1 MGPDSRTN
9 PRSAY
14 AFYASAVRQRVESAV
29 ADSLGG
35 GLARERSL
43 GTDVAAVVDA
53 LHSLGTRGG
62 KRMRAVLVGLGYDGV
77 GGERGL
83 DAVLGAALAMELVQV
98 YLLAHDD
105 WMDGDLVRRGGPS
118 VHKMLQDAFGSEAL
132 GDVTGILAGD
142 FASALA
148 QEAFFTVDV
157 PAEHKLRAARR
168 FAHMQHEVVLG
179 QIMDVCAERRP
190 LDGLAL
196 ADVEAMHAKKTG
208 AYTVGG
214 PLAVG
219 ALLGGADDA
228 RERAID
234 AFATPL
240 GVAFQL
246 RDDVLGTFGD
256 TAATGKP
263 RFGDLRQGKRTSLVA
278 AFVAARG
285 ARGVEALRP
294 VLGQAS
300 ASDADCEAVAR
311 EMHESGARA
320 RIEARVSELLTE
332 ARSRLGALA
341 FTPEAALVLEG
352 AIDALGERSS

>member
-1 MGPDSRTN
+1 M
-9 PRSAY
+9 
-14 AFYASAVRQRVESAV
+14 
-29 ADSLGG
+29 SL
-35 GLARERSL
+35 LE
-43 GTDVAAVVDA
+43 
-53 LHSLGTRGG
+53 
-62 KRMRAVLVGLGYDGV
+62 
-77 GGERGL
+77 GE
-83 DAVLGAALAMELVQV
+83 ELN
-98 YLLAHDD
+98 
-105 WMDGDLVRRGGPS
+105 
-118 VHKMLQDAFGSEAL
+118 
-132 GDVTGILAGD
+132 
-142 FASALA
+142 
-148 QEAFFTVDV
+148 FTVDV

-179 QIMDVCAERRP
+179 QIMDVCADRRP
-190 LDGLAL
+190 LEAIVL

-219 ALLGGADDA
+219 ALLGGADDT

-285 ARGVEALRP
+285 AKGVEALCP
-294 VLGQAS
+294 VLGNAS
-300 ASDADCEAVAR
+300 ASDAACEALAS

-320 RIEARVSELLTE
+320 RIEARVSELLSE
-332 ARSRLGALA
+332 ARARLDALA
-341 FTPEAALVLEG
+341 FTPTAALVLEG